1 MRLISRWR
9 PSPAFVVPV
18 IALTAAFAGTA
29 IAGPDVTTS
38 VSKKKTKRI
47 AKNQVNK
54 LAPDIANR
62 EITARAQ
69 GLSVANAQNATNAEN
84 ATNADVGA
92 PRAYAGI
99 AANGALLPGYPAK
112 GIANAQVTNPDT
124 GAYCFDLPFA
134 PVTAAANAEAEG
146 DEDGILTIQL
156 VPGNFPDCPAT
167 AKAEVRN
174 FDASEGV
181 DQNDSF
187 QVQFDG

>member
-1 MRLISRWR
+1 MRLISRSR
-9 PSPAFVVPV
+9 PSPAFVVAV
-18 IALTAAFAGTA
+18 IALTAAFLGTA
-29 IAGPDVTTS
+29 IAGPDATTS
-38 VSKKKTKRI
+38 VSKKKTKKI
-47 AKNQVNK
+47 AKTQVNK

-62 EITARAQ
+62 EITARAP
-69 GLSVANAQNATNAEN
+69 GLSVANAQSATNAEN
-84 ATNADVGA
+84 AVVGA

-99 AANGALLPGYPAK
+99 AANGTVLPGYPAK

-156 VPGNFPDCPAT
+156 VPSNFTDCPAT

-174 FDASEGV
+174 HDASEGI

>member
-1 MRLISRWR
+1 MRLISRSR
-9 PSPAFVVPV
+9 PSPAFVVAV
-18 IALTAAFAGTA
+18 IALTAAFLGTA
-29 IAGPDVTTS
+29 IAGPGATTS
-38 VSKKKTKRI
+38 VSKKKTKQI
-47 AKNQVNK
+47 AKTQVNK
-54 LAPDIANR
+54 LAPDIANQ
-62 EITARAQ
+62 EITARAP
-69 GLSVANAQNATNAEN
+69 GLSVANAQSATNAEN
-84 ATNADVGA
+84 ATNAVVGA

-99 AANGALLPGYPAK
+99 AANGAVLPAYPAK

-156 VPGNFPDCPAT
+156 VPGNFTDCPAT

-174 FDASEGV
+174 LDASEGI